1 MNGIRAAKY
10 AVKAAYLLV
19 WLFTL
24 IVVAGPIIGAVSPQL
39 MTQKPLGLGVNIQ
52 AIQPQVK
59 QIFDSSSAV
68 GSHQLE
74 VPAFNNW
81 PLAGSASLFLTV
93 MANGQTLYQTPPANL
108 RLGAFQSGNL
118 TIPFDI
124 SSSLYSQLQ
133 GQSVAIG
140 GSMSMSEGRF
150 WTITVSLSK

>member
-1 MNGIRAAKY
+1 MMKSMIACGVLPLTL
-10 AVKAAYLLV
+10 AVTCPAQ
-19 WLFTL
+19 
-24 IVVAGPIIGAVSPQL
+24 IVISEIHYHPV
-39 MTQKPLGLGVNIQ
+39 
-52 AIQPQVK
+52 
-59 QIFDSSSAV
+59 
-68 GSHQLE
+68 E